1 MSIVYRH
8 IERSPTLNASI
19 VDLRYKTKQILEA
32 LDRRETVSVLYHGK
46 VKGRL
51 VPAESADRKKVQDS
65 AFFGMCAKG
74 RTSVAEVM
82 KALRGGRYRDL

>member
-1 MSIVYRH
+1 M
-8 IERSPTLNASI
+8 NASV

-51 VPAESADRKKVQDS
+51 VPAASPERKKVQDH
-65 AFFGMCAKG
+65 AFFGMRKKDQ
-74 RTSVAEVM
+74 TPVPEVM
-82 KALRGGRYRDL
+82 QALRGGRYRDL

>member
-1 MSIVYRH
+1 M
-8 IERSPTLNASI
+8 NASI

-51 VPAESADRKKVQDS
+51 VPAASADGKKVQDS
-65 AFFGMCAKG
+65 AFFGMRAKD
-74 RTSVAEVM
+74 RTPVLEVM
-82 KALRGGRYRDL
+82 ETLRGGRYRDL

>member
-1 MSIVYRH
+1 M
-8 IERSPTLNASI
+8 NASI

-51 VPAESADRKKVQDS
+51 VPATTASPKKVQES
-65 AFFGMCAKG
+65 PFFGMRKKD
-74 RTSVAEVM
+74 RRSVPEIMQV
-82 KALRGGRYRDL
+82 LRGGRYRDL

>member
-1 MSIVYRH
+1 M
-8 IERSPTLNASI
+8 NASI

-51 VPAESADRKKVQDS
+51 VPTASTDRGKVQDS
-65 AFFGMCAKG
+65 AFFGMRAND
-74 RTSVAEVM
+74 RTPVSEVM
-82 KALRGGRYRDL
+82 QNLRGGRYRDL

>member
-1 MSIVYRH
+1 M
-8 IERSPTLNASI
+8 NASI

-51 VPAESADRKKVQDS
+51 VPVTSVDRKRVQDS
-65 AFFGMCAKG
+65 AFFGMRAKDC
-74 RTSVAEVM
+74 TPVPEVM
-82 KALRGGRYRDL
+82 QTLRGGRYRAL

>member
-1 MSIVYRH
+1 V
-8 IERSPTLNASI
+8 NASI

-51 VPAESADRKKVQDS
+51 VPVAPAERKKVQDS
-65 AFFGMCAKG
+65 AFFGMRAKESP
-74 RTSVAEVM
+74 SVADVM
-82 KALRGGRYRDL
+82 QTLRGGRYRDL

>member
-1 MSIVYRH
+1 MK
-8 IERSPTLNASI
+8 ASI

-51 VPAESADRKKVQDS
+51 VPAVSAERKKVQDH
-65 AFFGMCAKG
+65 AFFGMRKKD
-74 RTSVAEVM
+74 RTPVPEVM
-82 KALRGGRYRDL
+82 QALRGGRYRDL

>member
-1 MSIVYRH
+1 MK
-8 IERSPTLNASI
+8 ASI

-51 VPAESADRKKVQDS
+51 VPAVSVDRKKVQDS
-65 AFFGMCAKG
+65 AFFGMRAKDS
-74 RTSVAEVM
+74 TPVSEVM
-82 KALRGGRYRDL
+82 HMLRGGRYRDL

>member
-1 MSIVYRH
+1 MK
-8 IERSPTLNASI
+8 ASI

-51 VPAESADRKKVQDS
+51 LPAAPTDGKKVQDS
-65 AFFGMCAKG
+65 AFFGMRKKD
-74 RTSVAEVM
+74 RTPVPQVM
-82 KALRGGRYRDL
+82 QTLRGGRYRDL

>member
-1 MSIVYRH
+1 M
-8 IERSPTLNASI
+8 NASI

-51 VPAESADRKKVQDS
+51 VPAASGDCKKVQDS
-65 AFFGMCAKG
+65 TFFGMRAKD
-74 RTSVAEVM
+74 RTPVAEVM
-82 KALRGGRYRDL
+82 QALRGGRHRDL

>member
-1 MSIVYRH
+1 M
-8 IERSPTLNASI
+8 NASI

-51 VPAESADRKKVQDS
+51 VPVAAADRKKVQDT
-65 AFFGMCAKG
+65 AFFGMRAKD
-74 RTSVAEVM
+74 RTPVAKVM
-82 KALRGGRYRDL
+82 QRLRGGRYRDL

>member
-1 MSIVYRH
+1 M
-8 IERSPTLNASI
+8 NASI

-51 VPAESADRKKVQDS
+51 VPVAPADRKKVQDS
-65 AFFGMCAKG
+65 AFFGMRMKD
-74 RTSVAEVM
+74 RTPVAEVVQ
-82 KALRGGRYRDL
+82 ALRGSRYRDL

>member
-1 MSIVYRH
+1 M
-8 IERSPTLNASI
+8 NASI

-51 VPAESADRKKVQDS
+51 VPAASADRKKVQDS
-65 AFFGMCAKG
+65 AFFGMRAKD
-74 RTSVAEVM
+74 RTPVPEVM
-82 KALRGGRYRDL
+82 QMLRGGRHRDL

>member
-1 MSIVYRH
+1 M
-8 IERSPTLNASI
+8 NASI

-51 VPAESADRKKVQDS
+51 VPATSADCKRVQDS
-65 AFFGMCAKG
+65 AFFSMRAKD
-74 RTSVAEVM
+74 RTPVPEVM
-82 KALRGGRYRDL
+82 QTLRGGRYRDL

>member
-1 MSIVYRH
+1 M
-8 IERSPTLNASI
+8 NASI

-51 VPAESADRKKVQDS
+51 VPATSADRRRVQDS
-65 AFFGMCAKG
+65 AFFGMRAKD
-74 RTSVAEVM
+74 RTQVPKVM
-82 KALRGGRYRDL
+82 QTLRGGRYHDL